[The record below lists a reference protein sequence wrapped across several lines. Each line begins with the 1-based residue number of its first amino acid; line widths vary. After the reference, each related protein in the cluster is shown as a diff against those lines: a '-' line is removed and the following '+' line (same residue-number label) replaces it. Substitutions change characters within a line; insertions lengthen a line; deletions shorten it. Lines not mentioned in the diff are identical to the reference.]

1 MENLGYVAANQ
12 TDPFECDEMRSILC
26 YLSVTSEL
34 LNFEKKILLSSPC
47 IEKYTITLNQDWKQK
62 IPSLNKQPKM

>member
-1 MENLGYVAANQ
+1 
-12 TDPFECDEMRSILC
+12 MRSIPC

-34 LNFEKKILLSSPC
+34 LNFEKKILLSSAC